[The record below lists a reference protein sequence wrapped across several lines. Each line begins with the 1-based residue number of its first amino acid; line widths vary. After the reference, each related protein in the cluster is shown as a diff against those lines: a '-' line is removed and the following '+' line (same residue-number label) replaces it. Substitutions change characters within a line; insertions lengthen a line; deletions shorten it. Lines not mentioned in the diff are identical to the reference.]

1 MAMGLGT
8 FAASFGGNWYDIV
21 VICALIY
28 GVVAG
33 VRNGFS
39 GEIILVLGMLL
50 MIVLAMSFYGGLGA
64 WLQSV
69 SGLTNELANVVAF
82 VMIAVLVYIVTVAVR
97 LFVHRKLKQ
106 RPFAAMV
113 ENIGGGVAGLLR
125 MLVVM
130 TWLTVVL
137 SLSPSPYWREQAAY
151 KSRFGS
157 FIVEQFPA
165 VAAVTKRELPEKVWF
180 LRDIKRPEEPSVE
193 DSGAQTKP

>member
-1 MAMGLGT
+1 MGSGT

-21 VICALIY
+21 VIAALIY

-33 VRNGFS
+33 VRHGFS

-50 MIVLAMSFYGGLGA
+50 MVALAMSFYASVGE

-69 SGLTNELANVVAF
+69 TSLTVELANLVAF
-82 VMIAVLVYIVTVAVR
+82 VSIAVLVYIVTVAVR
-97 LFVHRKLKQ
+97 LAVHRKLKE
-106 RPFAAMV
+106 RPFAALV

-137 SLSPSPYWREQAAY
+137 SLSPSPFWREQAAY
-151 KSRFGS
+151 RSRFGA
-157 FIVEQFPA
+157 FVVEQFPA
-165 VAAVTKRELPEKVWF
+165 VAGVTKKQFSEKVWF
-180 LRDIKRPEEPSVE
+180 LKDLKRPEEPNVE
-193 DSGAQTKP
+193 DSGSQTKP